1 MDVLLAL
8 SIILAYL
15 ALCYYVATLLKKV
28 ADLKGYDS
36 SYHIFAI
43 GFWLGIIGWMYV
55 ALLPDLVERRKKEE
69 LLEIQKKLS
78 LGLNPNVASGQPVVI
93 EEDDE
98 LPPL

>member
-1 MDVLLAL
+1 MVLLFL
-8 SIILAYL
+8 LIILAYL

-69 LLEIQKKLS
+69 LLEVQKKLS
-78 LGLNPNVASGQPVVI
+78 FGLNTDVVSAKSVLV

>member
-1 MDVLLAL
+1 MVLLFL
-8 SIILAYL
+8 LIILVYL

-69 LLEIQKKLS
+69 LLEVQKKLS
-78 LGLNPNVASGQPVVI
+78 FGLNTDVVSAQSVLV